1 MDGAIAQLAEGGRP
15 ALVLLVALLLG
26 LRHAADPDH
35 LAALTTLLA
44 GSERRSA
51 RAGALLGLAWG
62 LGHAATLVA
71 FGLPLLLV
79 GAALPESAQ
88 RGFEAAVGL
97 IVVALALR
105 LMRQW
110 RSGRFHVHE
119 HEHAGGLRH
128 AHLHGHAHETRP
140 EHEHE
145 HRPRTPLAAFSIGL
159 LHGAAGSATMSVLVL
174 ATAGSSVT
182 AIASL
187 AILAGATAVSMS
199 LLSTGFA
206 LALVSH
212 AGQGAPVVKPAL
224 GCVTLAFG
232 SWYALAALELLPSM

>member
-15 ALVLLVALLLG
+15 ALVLLVAFLLG

-44 GSERRSA
+44 GSERRST
-51 RAGALLGLAWG
+51 RAGATLGLAWG

-71 FGLPLLLV
+71 LGLPLLLIGV
-79 GAALPESAQ
+79 ALPESAR
-88 RGFEAAVGL
+88 RGFEVAVGL
-97 IVVALALR
+97 TVVALALR
-105 LMRQW
+105 LLRQW
-110 RSGRFHVHE
+110 RNGRFHVHE
-119 HEHAGGLRH
+119 HEHEGGLRH
-128 AHLHGHAHETRP
+128 AHLHGHAHETR
-140 EHEHE
+140 HEHE

-159 LHGAAGSATMSVLVL
+159 LHGAAGSATMSVFVL
-174 ATAGSSVT
+174 ATTGSSVT

-187 AILAGATAVSMS
+187 AVLAGATAVSMS
-199 LLSTGFA
+199 LISAGFA
-206 LALVSH
+206 LALVSR
-212 AGQGAPVVKPAL
+212 AGRGAPVVTPAL

>member
-71 FGLPLLLV
+71 FGLPLLLI
-79 GAALPESAQ
+79 GAALPESAR

-105 LMRQW
+105 LLRQW
-110 RSGRFHVHE
+110 RSGRFHIHE
-119 HEHAGGLRH
+119 HEHEGGLRH
-128 AHLHGHAHETRP
+128 AHLHGHAHETR
-140 EHEHE
+140 HEHK

-159 LHGAAGSATMSVLVL
+159 LHGTAGSATMSVLVV

-187 AILAGATAVSMS
+187 AVLAGATAVSMS

-212 AGQGAPVVKPAL
+212 AGRGAPMVKPAL

-232 SWYALAALELLPSM
+232 SWYALAALELLPAM